1 MNQSDMSIT
10 RQRPWALNT
19 ALLPTIGVA
28 LIPKLTC
35 PACWPAYAGLFST
48 MGIGFFNYTPWIMPL
63 TLIFV
68 LITLVALF
76 WRARKRRGYRPL
88 LLGITAS
95 AVLLIGKFVYE
106 NDMAMY
112 AGLVFLIAAS
122 IWNTW
127 PLSGNDKTQQ
137 CPACDT

>member
-1 MNQSDMSIT
+1 MTMKQKK
-10 RQRPWALNT
+10 PWALNT

-28 LIPKLTC
+28 LVPKLTC
-35 PACWPAYAGLFST
+35 PACWPAYAGLFSA

-63 TLIFV
+63 TLFFV

-76 WRARKRRGYRPL
+76 WRAEQRRGYRPL

-95 AVLLIGKFVYE
+95 VVLVVGKLIYE
-106 NDMAMY
+106 NDIAMY
-112 AGLVFLIAAS
+112 IGLGFLIVAS

-127 PLSGNDKTQQ
+127 PLSGTGKTQQ